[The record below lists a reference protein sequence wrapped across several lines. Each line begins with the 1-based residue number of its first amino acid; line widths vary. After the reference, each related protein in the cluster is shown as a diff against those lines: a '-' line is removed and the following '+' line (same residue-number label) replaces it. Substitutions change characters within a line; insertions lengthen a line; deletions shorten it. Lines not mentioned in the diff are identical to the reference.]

1 MKSAL
6 LLAVVVLVAATAP
19 LYAGSYSMSFL
30 VQTLIFVG
38 LAYSWNLIGGY
49 AGYTHFG
56 QVAFFGIG
64 AYIGAIAIGNEV
76 HWLWATLLAAVS
88 ASLCATVLGAIM
100 LRLKGPFFAIGMF
113 GIARVCESLALGLDN
128 ITQGGT
134 GLYLAAVDL
143 ELVYYAAGAIALIL
157 IVATWRLD
165 SSRLGLQ
172 LLSIREDETAAAA
185 LGVRTTRLKVGTFIA
200 SAFMPGALG
209 CLYACYLGFID
220 PTTAFAPMTE
230 LTVIAMVLLG
240 GMGTVLGPLVGAVAL
255 SVVNEVLWARLP
267 EIYLSLVGVIILIA
281 VLFMPRGIVNFAQR
295 RGWSWVPVARGHLR
309 RLADRRGASVRQP
322 ARKDDARPARPSG
335 SPHKELLKP

>member
-1 MKSAL
+1 MKAL
-6 LLAVVVLVAATAP
+6 LLLAIGVVAAATVP
-19 LYAGSYSMSFL
+19 LYAGSYPLSFL
-30 VQTLIFVG
+30 VQTFLFVG

-56 QVAFFGIG
+56 QVTFFGIG
-64 AYIGAIAIGNEV
+64 AYVGAIAIG
-76 HWLWATLLAAVS
+76 HGMPWLWAALLAAVCAS
-88 ASLCATVLGAIM
+88 ACAAVLGAIM

-113 GIARVCESLALGLDN
+113 GIARVCESLALGLDG

-134 GLYLAAVDL
+134 GLYLTAVDL
-143 ELVYYAAGAIALIL
+143 DLVYYAAAAIALLL
-157 IVATWRLD
+157 IAATWRLD

-200 SAFMPGALG
+200 SAFMPGAIG
-209 CLYACYLGFID
+209 CVYACYLGFID

-240 GMGTVLGPLVGAVAL
+240 GMGTVLGPLVGAVLL

-295 RGWSWVPVARGHLR
+295 RAWPWVPVARGNLR
-309 RLADRRGASVRQP
+309 RLADRRAQVVRPKSKAFRQP
-322 ARKDDARPARPSG
+322 GRKD
-335 SPHKELLKP
+335 LIKP